1 MAKTTVT
8 ATVDH
13 APVYTWWTVAL
24 LGVGLGIIYWLLAAF
39 LQYVVLSPQLC
50 GPVEGTACSSV
61 GTLAGSISAI
71 IVAVAGLFAT
81 IKIHTFRPLIVVV
94 AVAITLWG
102 LYDWTAGLFWLE
114 GLLWCALLYGLGYLL
129 YSLVTKFVRLTWVLV
144 GVVLLVLVA
153 RVIFSLTA

>member
-1 MAKTTVT
+1 MAKTTVA

-13 APVYTWWTVAL
+13 APVYIWWSVAL
-24 LGVGLGIIYWLLAAF
+24 LGVGLGVIYWLLAAF

-50 GPVEGTACSSV
+50 GPIEANTCTSV
-61 GTLAGSISAI
+61 STLAGSISAI

-81 IKIHTFRPLIVVV
+81 IRIHAFRPLIVVV

-102 LYDWTAGLFWLE
+102 LYDWTVGLFWLE
-114 GLLWCALLYGLGYLL
+114 GIFWCALLYGFGYLL

-144 GVVLLVLVA
+144 AAVLLVLVA